1 VASAVALYETGA
13 RHLAEARGRDP
24 IASDWDLLVWRADCL
39 VNAGWLHYG
48 EAQRLLGEAGL
59 DAARPSLLA
68 AEADFSDAY
77 AALPDDKEAR
87 RGLSLTG
94 DLYYQAEDLAGIRE
108 HFGRAAKRFDDAEW
122 WNNHAFFCRETE
134 RYEDA
139 YAAYSRCI
147 ELAPDNAR
155 WVNDTGLI
163 LLYHLQRDL
172 DHAELL
178 FRRAWELG
186 RAVTDNPF
194 ASQEAVQENFLAYT
208 DAMLNLGRLM
218 FEQGRLDEAATVVA
232 ELLALAP
239 ERPDARQLRNAIERA
254 RASDAAPDDVDDP
267 DPEG

>member
-1 VASAVALYETGA
+1 LNEGGLELALPALE
-13 RHLAEARGRDP
+13 R
-24 IASDWDLLVWRADCL
+24 
-39 VNAGWLHYG
+39 
-48 EAQRLLGEAGL
+48 
-59 DAARPSLLA
+59 
-68 AEADFSDAY
+68 AEADFSEAY
-77 AALPDDKEAR
+77 AALRDDDEAR
-87 RGLSLTG
+87 RGISLTA
-94 DLYYQAEDLAGIRE
+94 DLYYQAGDLAGIRDA
-108 HFGRAAKRFDDAEW
+108 FGRAARRFDDAEW